1 MPKKEKQLLFSCKLS
16 DLYTNKFLNAAYQ
29 YNILILYR
37 TLDDTDIFENEQ
49 PFSVQDLI
57 KLGGFLNT
65 FYFALLQQQQQQQ
78 QQSKDITSTTTTAV
92 TLPPLPASVKSF
104 RAAHR
109 LLLQI
114 YDLDVRH
121 PYCPKDHWLLV
132 SDPSMTKSALL
143 ALFNPSKQPAVQ
155 PFLDRLRQGDP
166 VPLRIL
172 QLMPHT
178 VPFKTRLTV
187 FRDWVALDQ
196 ANLMTAGSRALRVRR
211 QNVLEDGYRGLG
223 GLPPSGWKGN
233 IRVKFVNELGK
244 NGLLLYYLPRS
255 HSPFSLLFHRHFY
268 YYFVYPANRQE
279 EEKRI

>member
-1 MPKKEKQLLFSCKLS
+1 M
-16 DLYTNKFLNAAYQ
+16 
-29 YNILILYR
+29 
-37 TLDDTDIFENEQ
+37 
-49 PFSVQDLI
+49 
-57 KLGGFLNT
+57 
-65 FYFALLQQQQQQQ
+65 LQQQQQQQ
-78 QQSKDITSTTTTAV
+78 CKDTTSTTTTGV

-244 NGLLLYYLPRS
+244 LDHFCTTFPTRVAI
-255 HSPFSLLFHRHFY
+255 SPFFTGAFIIILLIM
-268 YYFVYPANRQE
+268 
-279 EEKRI
+279 RIDKKKKKKKEFDFCL